1 MGIQECHLTV
11 VGIQECHLTVVGI
24 QECHLTV
31 VGIQECHFLP
41 INVVDSLGTD
51 ELGPS
56 DSWEWREGRLFSYE
70 LILAFLIKNHWV
82 YTFGASHLVS
92 LASGNEA
99 NTLDVGNMAQGSLS
113 AR

>member
-1 MGIQECHLTV
+1 M
-11 VGIQECHLTVVGI
+11 
-24 QECHLTV
+24 
-31 VGIQECHFLP
+31 GIQECHFLP